1 MIPGFLHHW
10 REENECPL
18 VLVVKEFLELVSQGL
33 KLELVLHQA
42 LKHDALDEI
51 VLVGPGGLGF
61 H

>member
-1 MIPGFLHHW
+1 MVPGPLHHG